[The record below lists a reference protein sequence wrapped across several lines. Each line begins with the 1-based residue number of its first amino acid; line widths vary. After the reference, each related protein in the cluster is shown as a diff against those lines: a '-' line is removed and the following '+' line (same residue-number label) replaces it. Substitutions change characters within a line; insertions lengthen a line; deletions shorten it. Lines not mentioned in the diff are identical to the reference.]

1 MPKRV
6 KKDENAM
13 NADNSKK
20 SDISTQFIVVEE
32 ETQKIEEVKIA
43 LLENSFVV
51 IDGPVGAGKTV
62 MV

>member
-20 SDISTQFIVVEE
+20 NDISTQFIVVEE

>member
-1 MPKRV
+1 
-6 KKDENAM
+6 M

-20 SDISTQFIVVEE
+20 NDISTQFIVVEE

>member
-1 MPKRV
+1 VPKRV

-20 SDISTQFIVVEE
+20 NDISTQFIVVEE

>member
-1 MPKRV
+1 VPKRV